1 MITGISWVTFGH
13 LLDMRFAVKCRMS
26 RMVWCRV
33 SKINEGLEEV
43 A

>member
-1 MITGISWVTFGH
+1 MIAGISKFTFGH
-13 LLDMRFAVKCRMS
+13 LLDLRDAVKCRMS
-26 RMVWCRV
+26 QMVWYNI